1 MFPGDNLAAR
11 LAFLAVVLVSFS
23 LFFYRVYQLYRLIR
37 LGQPEDRF
45 DQIPR
50 RLLLVLTHVLGQR
63 KLFKRFWPGL
73 GHALVFWGFLV
84 LTLGTIQLMLEG
96 LVPGLR
102 IPIVGTSPIYV
113 TVQDLFAFAVLV
125 SVIGFGYRRAVVR
138 PARLTTTVDAWIIL
152 GLIAVLMVTLFLFEA
167 FNVHLNPELRP
178 WAPISSTLASIL
190 APLSRE
196 ASQTWVAVF
205 WWTHLLI
212 VLGFLVYLPNS
223 KHLHIL
229 TSTLTV
235 FFYDLKPKGAIEPI
249 KDIEEAE
256 KFGVGRI
263 EDFGWKQLL
272 DLMACTECGRCDMN
286 CPALLSAKP
295 LSPKELVIDLKEA
308 LFQKGGLGL
317 VGHQEEVKADKQL
330 VGGVILEET
339 LWSCTSCRHCVTA
352 CPVNIEHLNKIFDMR
367 RYLVMEQSN
376 FPAEIIPLFNN
387 LERNGNPWQEAR
399 STRGQWAID
408 LGVKTLAQKPDAEIL
423 YWMGC
428 MASFDARNRKVAT
441 AFIKIMQAA
450 GVDFAILGGEENC
463 TGDPA
468 RRIGNEYLFQILAQ
482 SNIETLNSYNV
493 RKIVTA
499 CPHCFNTLKNEYPQ
513 FGGHYEVV
521 HHSQLIAQLI
531 AEGRIRLPEGW
542 QSRVAFHDPCYL
554 GRYNDI
560 YDDPRR
566 VLQAIPRFQLVEMD
580 RTRERSFCCGA
591 GGGRAWME
599 ERTGRRINQMRVEQ
613 ALAVNPDTLAA
624 ACPFCMTMFEDGIKG
639 VGAQDK
645 LQVLDI
651 AELVAKVMEGEPA
664 KAM

>member
-1 MFPGDNLAAR
+1 LFPGESLAGR
-11 LAFLAVVLVSFS
+11 LIFLAVVVVSFA
-23 LFFYRVYQLYRLIR
+23 LFFLRAYRLYGLIR
-37 LGQPEDRF
+37 LGRPEARF
-45 DQIPR
+45 DRIPR
-50 RLLLVLTHVLGQR
+50 RIWLVLTHVLGQR

-96 LVPGLR
+96 LLPGVR
-102 IPIVGTSPIYV
+102 IPVVGTSPLYV
-113 TVQDLFAFAVLV
+113 TVQDIFAFAVLV
-125 SVIGFGYRRAVVR
+125 SVVGFAYRRAVIK

-152 GLIAVLMVTLFLFEA
+152 SLIGILMVTLFLFEA
-167 FNVHLNPELRP
+167 FNLHLNPELRP
-178 WAPISSTLASIL
+178 WAPISSTLA
-190 APLSRE
+190 AVLSAVDRSTAE
-196 ASQTWVAVF
+196 IWASVF
-205 WWTHLLI
+205 WWVHLLI

-229 TSTLTV
+229 TSTFTV
-235 FFYDLKPKGAIEPI
+235 LFYDLKAKGAMEPI
-249 KDIEEAE
+249 PNIEEAE

-272 DLMACTECGRCDMN
+272 DLMACTECGRCDLN

-308 LFQKGGLGL
+308 LFERGGLAL
-317 VGHQEEVKADKQL
+317 VGHQEGEAKADKPL
-330 VGGVILEET
+330 VGGIILEET

-352 CPVNIEHLNKIFDMR
+352 CPVNIEHLNKIFEMR
-367 RYLVMEQSN
+367 RYLVMEESN
-376 FPAEIIPLFNN
+376 FPTEIIPLFNN

-399 STRGQWAID
+399 SSRAQWAQE
-408 LGVKTLAQKPDAEIL
+408 LGVKTLAEKPDAQIL

-450 GVDFAILGGEENC
+450 GVDFAILGREEAC

-468 RRIGNEYLFQILAQ
+468 RRIGNEYLFQMLAQ
-482 SNIETLNSYNV
+482 SNVETLNGYNV
-493 RKIVTA
+493 RRIVTA

-513 FGGHYEVV
+513 FGGHYEVL
-521 HHSQLIAQLI
+521 HHSQFIAQLI
-531 AEGRIRLPEGW
+531 AEGRIRLPQGW
-542 QSRVAFHDPCYL
+542 KSRVTFHDPCYL
-554 GRYNDI
+554 GRYNDV
-560 YDDPRR
+560 YDQPRD
-566 VLQAIPRFQLVEMD
+566 VLRAIPKFELVEME

-599 ERTGRRINQMRVEQ
+599 EHTGRRINQMRVEQ
-613 ALAVNPDTLAA
+613 ALAANPDTLAA

-639 VGAQDK
+639 VGAQDRLK
-645 LQVLDI
+645 VLDI
-651 AELVAKVMEGEPA
+651 AELVAQSLDADTP
-664 KAM
+664 